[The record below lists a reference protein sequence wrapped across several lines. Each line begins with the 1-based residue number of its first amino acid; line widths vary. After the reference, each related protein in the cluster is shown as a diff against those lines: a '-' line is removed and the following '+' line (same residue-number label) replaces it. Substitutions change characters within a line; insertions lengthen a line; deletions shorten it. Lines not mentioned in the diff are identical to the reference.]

1 VTDQLSIPAIGD
13 DDDAIAA
20 GLKYAAAGFYV
31 LPVSRA
37 SKHAGSVLGKGW
49 PAKSSRDPE
58 EIVSWFAGT
67 DDSLALHMGRSG
79 AVAFDVDHPEHTPQA
94 LSQAII
100 TANPPYQSTR
110 AHTPG
115 RGPDLFAVPEGR
127 TLGNGTGGLGK
138 GWGDVRGLNGIIIV
152 APSAHEKADQG
163 AHYRW
168 ESTGV
173 LPVLPAYVADLLR
186 DAGDASDAA
195 TDAQVRAFLEKHT
208 GNARPELLNGIMG
221 QFATALAT
229 GSRHEALVLS
239 TAGALREAAAGMYP
253 ARLAAG
259 RIFTAFAEAMAVS
272 RDGQE
277 RTRSKESARAEFLGV
292 LAWSI
297 GQLTTADIETTRASL
312 NARLP
317 REDNSRESFLALIAP
332 DPDPAPR
339 EEAVVVAPQAP
350 QAPPIRLVEAETGS
364 APATP
369 EVSPLLEERLSIQ
382 INHEPDAILAITDAI
397 QARALPET
405 FVRGGL
411 LVQVVEVT
419 GGGIDTTAPQ
429 SAVTP
434 ISPDSLRRLLAQHA
448 DVYRTKITKDGNL
461 ATTPASPAVAT
472 CKAVLT
478 ATSWPGLPPLLSLIG
493 APALRPDGTILQ
505 TPGYDPATGLY
516 YAPQGA
522 TIPEVPEVPDVVD
535 IRAAR
540 NFLVNFVLADF
551 PWASPGDRANFI
563 ALLISPILR
572 PYIGGL
578 IPLGAIS
585 AADRGSGKTLLAD
598 IIGTLYGATVR
609 PWVPNDDELRKA
621 ITATLMKSSAVTV
634 FDNVG
639 EYDAVDAPSLAK
651 LLTSPAWDDRILGRS
666 EEARLVNDRLW
677 LVTGNN
683 IRFGGDI
690 AQRTVLVHLD
700 PDCPRPDLR
709 TGFLIPDLDE
719 WLENPDNRAKLLH
732 ALLVLARAWIV
743 AGAPKADHA
752 MRSFR
757 RWARATGGFLTFH
770 QIPGF
775 LTNSSELEQQDDEAA
790 QWAHFLTAW
799 HDRYGTAVKTSTDLR
814 QSAQGGTSIFGPAD
828 DPWNG
833 AFITRQ
839 DGTLPTATGLGKM
852 LASRRGR
859 YFGDLVLKG
868 DFDKKRK
875 IWFYRVEQHPEK
887 VPTADAE
894 TAPEGVV
901 GDAQLRDSA

>member
-1 VTDQLSIPAIGD
+1 VTRLTIPAISGD
-13 DDDAIAA
+13 DDTIAA
-20 GLKYAAAGFYV
+20 GLKYAAGGFYV

-37 SKHAGSVLGKGW
+37 SKHAGSILGKGW

-58 EIVSWFAGT
+58 EIVSWFAGS
-67 DDSLALHMGRSG
+67 DDSLALHVGRSG
-79 AVAFDVDHPEHTPQA
+79 AVAFDVDHPEHTPEA
-94 LSQAII
+94 LSRAII
-100 TANPPYQSTR
+100 AELPPYQSTR

-115 RGPDLFAVPEGR
+115 RGHYIFAVPEGR

-138 GWGDVRGLNGIIIV
+138 GWGDVRGLNGIVVV

-163 AHYRW
+163 ARYQW
-168 ESTGV
+168 DATG
-173 LPVLPAYVADLLR
+173 PVPLLPAYVADLLR

-195 TDAQVRAFLEKHT
+195 TDAQVRTFLDT
-208 GNARPELLNGIMG
+208 YTASARPELLNGIMT
-221 QFATALAT
+221 QFASALAT

-259 RIFTAFAEAMAVS
+259 RIFSAFAEAMSVS

-277 RTRSKESARAEFLGV
+277 RTRSKDSARSEFLGV

-297 GQLTTADIETTRASL
+297 GQLTEADIATTRAGL
-312 NARLP
+312 NTRLP
-317 REDNSRESFLALIAP
+317 REDNSRASFEALIA
-332 DPDPAPR
+332 DPDPAPLQ
-339 EEAVVVAPQAP
+339 EAGTAAPAPTAPVV
-350 QAPPIRLVEAETGS
+350 RLVEASS
-364 APATP
+364 AEEEP
-369 EVSPLLEERLSIQ
+369 PLLPDRPSIQ
-382 INHEPDAILAITDAI
+382 INHEPDAILAITDTI
-397 QARALPET
+397 RNGTLPET
-405 FVRGGL
+405 FVRAGL
-411 LVQVVEVT
+411 LVHVVEVS
-419 GGGIDTTAPQ
+419 GGGIDTTDAQ
-429 SAVTP
+429 TSVTP
-434 ISPDSLRRLLAQHA
+434 ISPDSLRRLLAEHA
-448 DVYRTKITKDGNL
+448 DVYRTK
-461 ATTPASPAVAT
+461 ATSSGGTAIIPASPGVAT

-478 ATSWPGLPPLLSLIG
+478 ATSWPGLPPLISLIG
-493 APALRPDGTILQ
+493 TPAFRPDGTVLQ

-516 YAPQGA
+516 YAPQGGA
-522 TIPEVPEVPDVVD
+522 PLPAVPDVPDVVD
-535 IRAAR
+535 IRRAR
-540 NFLVNFVLADF
+540 SFLVNLVLADF

-585 AADRGSGKTLLAD
+585 ASDRGSGKTLLAD

-666 EEARLVNDRLW
+666 EEARLINDRLW

-709 TGFLIPDLDE
+709 SGFLIPDLDE
-719 WLENPDNRAKLLH
+719 WLEDPDNRAKLLH
-732 ALLVLARAWIV
+732 SLLVLARAWIV

-757 RWARATGGFLTFH
+757 RWARATGGFLAFH
-770 QIPGF
+770 DISGF
-775 LTNSSELEQQDDEAA
+775 LTNASELEQQDDEAA

-799 HDRYGTAVKTSTDLR
+799 HDRYGSAVKTSTDLR
-814 QSAQGGTSIFGPAD
+814 QSTQGGQSIFGPAD

-868 DFDKKRK
+868 EFHRKQK
-875 IWFYRVEQHPEK
+875 IWFYRVEQHGENESPAA
-887 VPTADAE
+887 PPATASVDAE
-894 TAPEGVV
+894 VDGNARF
-901 GDAQLRDSA
+901 RDSA

>member
-1 VTDQLSIPAIGD
+1 MTELTIPAISED
-13 DDDAIAA
+13 DDTIAA
-20 GLKYAAAGFYV
+20 ALKYAAAGWYV

-58 EIVSWFAGT
+58 EIVSWFAGS
-67 DDSLALHMGRSG
+67 DNSLALHMGRSG
-79 AVAFDVDHPEHTPQA
+79 AVAFDIDHPEHTPEA

-100 TANPPYQSTR
+100 TTLPPYQSTR
-110 AHTPG
+110 AHIPG
-115 RGPDLFAVPEGR
+115 RGHYLFAVPEGR
-127 TLGNGTGGLGK
+127 SLGNGTGGLGK

-152 APSAHEKADQG
+152 APSVHEKADQG
-163 AHYRW
+163 ARYLW
-168 ESTGV
+168 EATGPV
-173 LPVLPAYVADLLR
+173 PVLPAFVADLLR

-195 TDAQVRAFLEKHT
+195 TDEQVRAFLDRHT
-208 GNARPELLNGIMG
+208 ASQRPELLNGVMT
-221 QFATALAT
+221 QFANHLTT
-229 GSRHEALVLS
+229 GSRHDAVVLT

-259 RIFTAFAEAMAVS
+259 RIFSAFAEAMSVS
-272 RDGQE
+272 RDGHE
-277 RTRSKESARAEFLGV
+277 RTRSKDSARAEFLGV

-297 GQLTTADIETTRASL
+297 GQLTEADIETTRANL
-312 NARLP
+312 NTRLP
-317 REDNSRESFLALIAP
+317 REDNSRESYEALIA

-339 EEAVVVAPQAP
+339 AEQAAVVAPQ
-350 QAPPIRLVEAETGS
+350 PPVRLVEAL
-364 APATP
+364 PAEP
-369 EVSPLLEERLSIQ
+369 APLLEDRPSIQ

-397 QARALPET
+397 QARAVPET
-405 FVRGGL
+405 FVRAGL
-411 LVQVVEVT
+411 LVQIVEVS
-419 GGGIDTTAPQ
+419 GGGLDTTTPQ
-429 SAVTP
+429 HAITP

-448 DVYRTKITKDGNL
+448 DVYRTK
-461 ATTPASPAVAT
+461 ATSSGGTVSIPSSPGVAT

-505 TPGYDPATGLY
+505 APGYDPATGLY

-522 TIPEVPEVPDVVD
+522 TIPTVPDVPDVVD

-540 NFLVNFVLADF
+540 NFLVNWVLADF

-651 LLTSPAWDDRILGRS
+651 LLTSPSWDDRILGRS
-666 EEARLVNDRLW
+666 EEARLINDRLW

-683 IRFGGDI
+683 IKFGGDI

-719 WLENPDNRAKLLH
+719 WLEDPDNRAKLLH

-743 AGAPKADHA
+743 AGAPKANHA

-757 RWARATGGFLTFH
+757 RWARSTGGFLAFH
-770 QIPGF
+770 EIPGF
-775 LTNSSELEQQDDEAA
+775 LTNTSELEQQDDEAA

-799 HDRYGTAVKTSTDLR
+799 HDRYGAAVKTSTDLR
-814 QSAQGGTSIFGPAD
+814 QSAQGTPSVFGPAD

-859 YFGDLVLKG
+859 YFGELVLKG
-868 DFDKKRK
+868 EFDKKKK
-875 IWFYRVEQHPEK
+875 IWFYHVEQHPEK
-887 VPTADAE
+887 APADAA
-894 TAPEGVV
+894 TATEGVV
-901 GDAQLRDSA
+901 NDAQLRDSA

>member
-1 VTDQLSIPAIGD
+1 VTERLSIPTVTE

-79 AVAFDVDHPEHTPQA
+79 AVAFDIDHPEHTPQA

-115 RGPDLFAVPEGR
+115 RGHYLFAVPEGR

-163 AHYRW
+163 ARYQW
-168 ESTGV
+168 DTTGP
-173 LPVLPAYVADLLR
+173 LPVLPPYVADLLR
-186 DAGDASDAA
+186 DAGYASDAA
-195 TDAQVRAFLEKHT
+195 TDAQVRAFLDQHT
-208 GNARPELLNGIMG
+208 ASARPELLNGIMT

-253 ARLAAG
+253 ARVAAS
-259 RIFTAFAEAMAVS
+259 RIFSAFAEAMAVS

-277 RTRSKESARAEFLGV
+277 RTRSKDSARAEFLGV

-297 GQLTTADIETTRASL
+297 GQLTEADIQATRASL

-317 REDNSRESFLALIAP
+317 REDNSRESFEALIA

-339 EEAVVVAPQAP
+339 EEEADDVAPP
-350 QAPPIRLVEAETGS
+350 VPPVRLVDTGA
-364 APATP
+364 APTP
-369 EVSPLLEERLSIQ
+369 PAGTSPLLDERPSIQ
-382 INHEPDAILAITDAI
+382 INHEPDAILAITDTI
-397 QARALPET
+397 QAGAIPET
-405 FVRGGL
+405 YVRAGL
-411 LVQVVEVT
+411 LVQVVEVS
-419 GGGIDTTAPQ
+419 GGQLDTTTPQ
-429 SAVTP
+429 HAVTP

-448 DVYRTKITKDGNL
+448 DVYRTK
-461 ATTPASPAVAT
+461 ATSSGGSVVIPASPGVAT

-505 TPGYDPATGLY
+505 NPGYDPATGLY
-516 YAPQGA
+516 YAPQGT
-522 TIPEVPEVPDVVD
+522 TIPPVPDVPDVID
-535 IRAAR
+535 IRNAR
-540 NFLVNFVLADF
+540 NFLVNLVLADF

-666 EEARLVNDRLW
+666 EEARLINDRLW

-683 IRFGGDI
+683 IKFGGDI

-757 RWARATGGFLTFH
+757 RWARSTGGFLAFH
-770 QIPGF
+770 NIPGF
-775 LTNSSELEQQDDEAA
+775 LTNTSELEQQDDEAA

-799 HDRYGTAVKTSTDLR
+799 HDRYGDAVKTSTDLR
-814 QSAQGGTSIFGPAD
+814 QSAQSTSSLFGPAD

-833 AFITRQ
+833 SFITRA

-859 YFGDLVLKG
+859 YFGDLVLRG
-868 DFDKKRK
+868 EFDKKRK
-875 IWFYRVEQHPEK
+875 IWFYRVEQHGETEAPAPLTTSRG
-887 VPTADAE
+887 VDDDASF
-894 TAPEGVV
+894 
-901 GDAQLRDSA
+901 RDSA